1 MNANIIN
8 IHSIACIFMSGAFV
22 TAGAQLNDY
31 TDPIEYNVGDFAFE
45 GPLDSLGINS
55 SYNEM
60 TAFTALKENP
70 EKSDKEL
77 LNDFVSSILDEC
89 KSLDPEFSKLI
100 DDNFW
105 DLI

>member
-8 IHSIACIFMSGAFV
+8 IHSIAYIFMSGAFV

-31 TDPIEYNVGDFAFE
+31 ADPIEYNVGDFSFE
-45 GPLDSLGINS
+45 DQMDSLGLNS

-60 TAFTALKENP
+60 TTFTALKENQEKP
-70 EKSDKEL
+70 EKEL
-77 LNDFVSSILDEC
+77 LNNFVSSILNEC
-89 KSLDPEFSKLI
+89 KSLEPEYSKLI